1 MYYFIVNEHGGS
13 GKAVSC
19 WQIVKQTLDSKN
31 IQYKFYIPEYAGHAT
46 ELARQISEQQDN
58 DIRLVVVGGDGT
70 VNEVLNGI
78 TSFERIKF
86 GLVPTGSG
94 NDFSRGLNIPRHNPA
109 KALDLI
115 LNSPGNKAI
124 DLGCVEA
131 LSKRKFFGISSGYG
145 MDAIVGTSINTSKIK
160 VVMNKLHLSK
170 MSYGLLT
177 VVTLFRMNTYRVK
190 LSFDGEPLK
199 EFSKMIFIATMN
211 FPWEGGGVPM
221 TPLAKGDD
229 GQLSVCVAYGI
240 PKWRTFLLFP
250 FLLLAKHANKKG
262 FYIRNCKTLDIFSED
277 PTVCHTDGEL
287 LGSPT
292 RIHYECLPKKLT
304 VLV

>member
-13 GKAVSC
+13 GKAANC
-19 WQIVKQTLDSKN
+19 WDTVESILKQKK
-31 IQYKFYIPEYAGHAT
+31 IAYEVFVPQEQGHAT
-46 ELARQISEQQDN
+46 FIARQISEKEDN

-78 TSFERIKF
+78 SSFERVKF
-86 GLVPTGSG
+86 GLIPTGSG

-109 KALDLI
+109 KALDMI
-115 LNSPGNKAI
+115 LNSPGNKSI
-124 DLGCVEA
+124 DLGVVEA
-131 LSKRKFFGISSGYG
+131 DGKRRLFGISSGFAL
-145 MDAIVGTSINTSKIK
+145 DAIVGTSINTSKIK
-160 VVMNKLHLSK
+160 IVMNKLHMSK
-170 MSYGLLT
+170 MSYGVLT
-177 VVTLFRMNTYRVK
+177 VFTLFKMRTYQVR

-221 TPLAKGDD
+221 APNAKGDD
-229 GQLSVCVAYGI
+229 GLLSVCVAHGI

-250 FLLLAKHANKKG
+250 FLIFAKHTNKKG
-262 FYIRNCKTLDIFSED
+262 FYIRNCRTLDIFSSIKSI
-277 PTVCHTDGEL
+277 CHTDGEL
-287 LGSPT
+287 VGNVE
-292 RIHYECLPKKLT
+292 RIHYECLPSKLK